1 MSNIFEVM
9 LKKNIGDFTYE
20 EKRELNNWLIE
31 NLKLK
36 ELIYSGLELTKVINE
51 DGEETAYY
59 DNKITEEDILS
70 GNFNELCSKTSKY
83 IDDAISSILFEGQ
96 FNCFYEKIKSI
107 LELEDFD
114 EIIVFMLPLDGI

>member
-51 DGEETAYY
+51 DGEETH
-59 DNKITEEDILS
+59 TMR
-70 GNFNELCSKTSKY
+70 
-83 IDDAISSILFEGQ
+83 
-96 FNCFYEKIKSI
+96 IK
-107 LELEDFD
+107 
-114 EIIVFMLPLDGI
+114 

>member
-51 DGEETAYY
+51 DGEETSYY
-59 DNKITEEDILS
+59 ENKITEEDILS

-107 LELEDFD
+107 L
-114 EIIVFMLPLDGI
+114 

>member
-36 ELIYSGLELTKVINE
+36 ELIYSRLELTKVINE
-51 DGEETAYY
+51 DGEEQK
-59 DNKITEEDILS
+59 KIFYQE
-70 GNFNELCSKTSKY
+70 
-83 IDDAISSILFEGQ
+83 ISMNYVLRHLNI
-96 FNCFYEKIKSI
+96 
-107 LELEDFD
+107 
-114 EIIVFMLPLDGI
+114 